1 MALWVNVARE
11 LRRVLCLGGRL
22 SAPDTPT
29 DWRHENMKLDKTT
42 MAIFY
47 LVLLGGVF
55 VLCAAFVFG

>member
-1 MALWVNVARE
+1 E